1 MARHALPTG
10 TVTFLLTDIEGSTA
24 LWERDP
30 GGMAIVVERHYEILD
45 EVVVRHGGVRPDEQ
59 GEGDSVVA
67 VFVRASDAAVAA
79 LEAHRALSE
88 LGLAVRMALHTGE
101 SDLRGSSN
109 YFGSTIIRCARLRA
123 IGHGGQ
129 ILVSDATRTLIG
141 DHPPET
147 GWLRDLGSHRLKD
160 LGRPER
166 VWQLCPREGRVEYPP
181 LRSLDAFGH
190 NLPTRLTAVVGRQ
203 AETAE
208 VSAALAG
215 GRLVTL
221 VGSGGVGK
229 TRLALQVA
237 AELVDQFDG
246 GVWWTEL
253 AAVTDSTALAGAVL
267 TAMGMPTQQD
277 ARPVASLDD
286 HLEGR
291 SALFVLDNCEHLISA
306 AALFVDELLGALPAV
321 SVLATSREPLGVDGE
336 TVWRVPS
343 LDLPARVENEGVVE
357 SVGRSDAGRLFVE
370 RARQAHQGWEL
381 TEEAAPAVARI
392 CHRLDGIPLS
402 IELAAARCRSLGV
415 QQIARELDDRFR
427 LLSGGARTVLARQQT
442 LKASID
448 WSHEL
453 LDSSER
459 AALRRLGVFAGP
471 FDVTA
476 AEAVISAFGDV
487 DSYEVFDLVDRL
499 AAKSLI
505 AIDQYGD
512 DTRYRLLETIRHYAL
527 DRLAE
532 AGEIAAARDA
542 HADHWATWAESHNV
556 YLDNSKRIQDA
567 LLSNLGNLTAAAQ
580 WACAGRPDLIRPL
593 ILSTGYLIRLDD
605 AESAGQDL
613 FELALTALDGIDDI
627 AWAYVAMAASV
638 AIGFTWLTPADE
650 AVRRRA
656 DYLAEMHD
664 LRLVRAMLR
673 LTDALLTGTDP
684 AGLALASGWF
694 AEAGSPSWS
703 ATAAMYAARYYSSVG
718 QLDVAQRLL
727 DEASDSD
734 TPNDFRESGM
744 LGARAHVAYC
754 RGQLGDLAER
764 TRRGY
769 GALPPLTGAH
779 LSVYMNLGYEVVAR
793 IAFFAADRESLEWAA
808 TELARVGG
816 GRVPRRI
823 AAIASAHVNLFDGPR
838 ADPSIREAIDS
849 TLRQRVQG
857 SAIGGGFMQRETP
870 YLSVAAADVEWIA
883 SERAAIEQFV
893 DSGNDVRVLSF
904 MHMLDAV
911 LALYDGDDER
921 ATGHWH
927 DLLAI
932 SSERGFGLLW
942 IDALEGLAICAA
954 RAGASADAAHL
965 SGAAQT
971 AREQRC
977 YRYRYP
983 HLDEL
988 PPGSDEG
995 RALSLEDATT
1005 YARRAR
1011 GQRARPAS
1019 GWTALTPT
1027 EIEVANAVAAGLT
1040 NQQAAERLFMSV
1052 PTVKTHLRH
1061 IFDKLAISNRAQ
1073 LVGAVID
1080 RNR

>member
-1 MARHALPTG
+1 M
-10 TVTFLLTDIEGSTA
+10 
-24 LWERDP
+24 
-30 GGMAIVVERHYEILD
+30 
-45 EVVVRHGGVRPDEQ
+45 
-59 GEGDSVVA
+59 
-67 VFVRASDAAVAA
+67 
-79 LEAHRALSE
+79 
-88 LGLAVRMALHTGE
+88 
-101 SDLRGSSN
+101 
-109 YFGSTIIRCARLRA
+109 
-123 IGHGGQ
+123 
-129 ILVSDATRTLIG
+129 SDATRTLIG
-141 DHPPET
+141 DQPPES

-166 VWQLCPREGRVEYPP
+166 VWQLCPRGGRVDYPP

-190 NLPTRLTAVVGRQ
+190 NLPTRLTALVGRQ
-203 AETAE
+203 AETAA

-237 AELVDQFDG
+237 AELVDHFDG

-253 AAVTDSTALAGAVL
+253 ASVSDSTALAGAVL
-267 TAMGMPTQQD
+267 TAMGMPTQQE
-277 ARPVASLDD
+277 ARPVTSLADQ
-286 HLEGR
+286 LAGR

-306 AALFVDELLGALPAV
+306 AALFVDELLGVLPAV

-336 TVWRVPS
+336 MVWRVPS
-343 LDLPARVENEGVVE
+343 LDLPAQVDNDGVVE

-370 RARQAHQGWEL
+370 RARQARQGWEL

-392 CHRLDGIPLS
+392 CRRLDGIPLS

-427 LLSGGARTVLARQQT
+427 LLTGGARTVLARQQT

-487 DSYEVFDLVDRL
+487 DTYQVFDLVDRL
-499 AAKSLI
+499 ATKSLI
-505 AIDQYGD
+505 AIDEYGD

-542 HADHWATWAESHNV
+542 HAEHWATWAESHNV
-556 YLDNSKRIQDA
+556 YLDNSKHIQDA
-567 LLSNLGNLTAAAQ
+567 LLSNLANLTAAAQ

-605 AESAGQDL
+605 AESGGQDL
-613 FELALTALDGIDDI
+613 FELALTSLDGIDDI

-638 AIGFTWLTPADE
+638 AIGFTSLTPADE

-656 DYLAEMHD
+656 EYLAEVHD
-664 LRLVRAMLR
+664 LRLVQAMLR
-673 LTDALLTGTDP
+673 LTDALITGNDP
-684 AGLALASGWF
+684 AGLVLASGWF

-718 QLDVAQRLL
+718 QLDVAERLL
-727 DEASDSD
+727 DEASGSD

-744 LGARAHVAYC
+744 LGARVHVAYC

-779 LSVYMNLGYEVVAR
+779 LSVYMNVGYEVVAR

-808 TELARVGG
+808 TALATVPGG
-816 GRVPRRI
+816 GRVPRRM
-823 AAIASAHVNLFDGPR
+823 AAIAAAHVSLFDGPR

-893 DSGNDVRVLSF
+893 DGGNDVRVLSF

-911 LALYDGDDER
+911 LALYNGDDER
-921 ATGHWH
+921 ATRHWH

-932 SSERGFGLLW
+932 SSEHDFGLLW
-942 IDALEGLAICAA
+942 IDALEGIAIGAA
-954 RAGASADAAHL
+954 RAGANDEAAHL
-965 SGAAQT
+965 SGAAET

-983 HLDEL
+983 HLAEL
-988 PPGSDEG
+988 PGGSDAG
-995 RALSLEDATT
+995 RALSLDEATS

-1011 GQRARPAS
+1011 GERARPTS
-1019 GWTALTPT
+1019 GWAALTPT
-1027 EIEVANAVAAGLT
+1027 EVEVANAVAAGLT

-1061 IFDKLAISNRAQ
+1061 IFDKLAINNRAQ
-1073 LVGAVID
+1073 LVVVAVD
-1080 RNR
+1080 HNR